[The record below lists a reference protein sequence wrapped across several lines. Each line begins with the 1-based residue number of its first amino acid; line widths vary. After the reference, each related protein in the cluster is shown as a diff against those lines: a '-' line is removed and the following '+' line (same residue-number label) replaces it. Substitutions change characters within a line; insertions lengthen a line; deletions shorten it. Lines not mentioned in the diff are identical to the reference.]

1 MNSPSAEIVNLEE
14 FRSTRGPDNVPDTP
28 QITVREITDVAPARR
43 GEEVTFTKFYPL
55 GETPASRIAEPI
67 KLLRESV
74 ERIEQAL
81 ELFREHDAVGCDDC
95 IQQVIALLPEL
106 FAWGQS
112 IGDGFNA
119 VIQCLRN
126 ADGPLSERQLLE
138 LRSGLRKLAT
148 APYIDFEVA
157 LGIQEAYEGVG
168 LEPDSKEVS
177 KLSEFIE
184 QAEGIR

>member
-1 MNSPSAEIVNLEE
+1 MNSASAELVNLEE
-14 FRSTRGPDNVPDTP
+14 FRSTRGADNVPDTA
-28 QITVREITDVAPARR
+28 QITVREIINVLPAQR

-81 ELFREHDAVGCDDC
+81 ELLRENDAIGCDDC

-119 VIQCLRN
+119 VVLGTFQCLKN
-126 ADGPLSERQLLE
+126 VGGPLSERQLLE
-138 LRSGLRKLAT
+138 LRSGLRKLVT
-148 APYIDFEVA
+148 API
-157 LGIQEAYEGVG
+157 
-168 LEPDSKEVS
+168 
-177 KLSEFIE
+177 
-184 QAEGIR
+184 